1 MLEGVLIVEDASLKI
16 VALGDSITYGFP
28 YLPELSWVRLV
39 SDELGIAMLNK
50 GINGDT
56 TWGMLERFALDVTA
70 HQPSHVII
78 LGGAN
83 DAFEGIIA
91 NEALDN
97 ISKMVQ
103 TAGKSGIVPFV
114 GLPPPC
120 NFAEEALLE
129 QYRQLLRWYTAANN
143 IGLIDFYAAMLNP
156 AGDGIREGLHF
167 DGVHPNEAGYRVMAG
182 VAADFLRRRIK
193 QA

>member
-1 MLEGVLIVEDASLKI
+1 MRLKI

-28 YLPELSWVRLV
+28 YLPEFSWVRLA

-56 TWGMLERFALDVTA
+56 TWGMLERFTVDVTA
-70 HQPSHVII
+70 YRPSHVII

-83 DAFEGIIA
+83 DAFEGVIA
-91 NEALDN
+91 NEAVDN
-97 ISKMVQ
+97 ISRMVQ
-103 TAGKSGIVPFV
+103 LAGQSSIVPLI

-120 NFAEEALLE
+120 NFREEIRLV
-129 QYRQLLRWYTAANN
+129 QYRHLLRRYASAND

-156 AGDGIREGLHF
+156 AGDGIREGLHI

-182 VAADFLRRRIK
+182 VAAEFLRRSISHATMAR
-193 QA
+193 

>member
-1 MLEGVLIVEDASLKI
+1 MKI

-28 YLPELSWVRLV
+28 YLPEFSWVRLV
-39 SDELGIAMLNK
+39 SDELGIAMMNK

-70 HQPSHVII
+70 HHPSHVII

-83 DAFEGIIA
+83 DAFEGVIA

-97 ISKMVQ
+97 IIKMVQ
-103 TAGKSGIVPFV
+103 MAGESGIVPWI
-114 GLPPPC
+114 GLPTPC

-129 QYRQLLRWYTAANN
+129 QYRQLLHRYTAANG
-143 IGLIDFYAAMLNP
+143 IGLIDFYSAMLNP
-156 AGDGIREGLHF
+156 AGDGIWERLYF

-182 VAADFLRRRIK
+182 VAADFLRRRVW